1 MENMQNDAF
10 KAVEE
15 MLQKKKEENSLKK
28 ISEVE
33 DLEKEIE
40 DKITLSEEELSE
52 LELYESQEVSE
63 SIEVITD
70 DEEAE
75 EVDDSKINI
84 IQAKALDR
92 NRMLM
97 DALNLSTSTYEITLP
112 QSGYSCKLSPLNNK
126 DSFNILNTTSSEY
139 ENNRM
144 TYKVIYSKIKE
155 FSCGPMTFDE
165 WLKNTSAGD
174 LESFY
179 YGLYCATFLD
189 EGGFRFTCP
198 EYSCGH
204 VTDHIIRNK
213 SLRQVTNFD
222 EMQKLIT
229 RITSESK
236 SLTAMKQ
243 FSLLDKTSRIKLK
256 KTGLILE
263 LKMPSLSDLL
273 SLYQIFDEKVL
284 RKHNDADMNALL
296 CINGFLIPDGHGNYT
311 PDTDKHDVL
320 NVLDNLPM
328 QDAAALKKAITS
340 LLEKY
345 HVSYT
350 IKSVKCAKCGK
361 EIKNVP
367 VNLRAILFTKIYAM
381 Q

>member
-1 MENMQNDAF
+1 MENTQNDAY

-33 DLEKEIE
+33 DLEKELE
-40 DKITLSEEELSE
+40 SKISLTEQEITE

-70 DEEAE
+70 EEEAE
-75 EVDDSKINI
+75 EVDDMNINI
-84 IQAKALDR
+84 VQTKALDR

-97 DALNLSTSTYEITLP
+97 NVLNLSTSTYEITLP
-112 QSGYSCKLSPLNNK
+112 QSGYSCKLSPLTNK

-198 EYSCGH
+198 EYTCGH

-213 SLRQVTNFD
+213 SLKQVTNFD
-222 EMQKLIT
+222 EMQKVINKIT
-229 RITSESK
+229 TESINIEAMK
-236 SLTAMKQ
+236 SL
-243 FSLLDKTSRIKLK
+243 SLLDKTSRIKLK
-256 KTGLILE
+256 KTQIILE
-263 LKMPSLSDLL
+263 LKMPSLADILT
-273 SLYQIFDEKVL
+273 LYQVFDEKVL
-284 RKHNDADMNALL
+284 RKHNDADINALL
-296 CINGFLIPDGHGNYT
+296 CINGFLIPDGHGNYV
-311 PDTDKHDVL
+311 PDIDKHDL
-320 NVLDNLPM
+320 LSVLDNLPM
-328 QDAAALKKAITS
+328 QDAAALKKAITN

-367 VNLRAILFTKIYAM
+367 VNLRSILFTKIYAM